1 MTNIHSIGDLVD
13 LKSSSSLVWSVNT
26 SYLLMG
32 SLYRLLPC
40 RSAAAIDDK
49 VTPFWNLGQ
58 KSLRKSPKQ
67 MRLIKM
73 NCVCGHVFSFCSC
86 SCSLGCGTVWHSRTL
101 FHPHNQQSTGAHPQ
115 SVEVKMKTKGGT
127 WHDVGCI
134 VWQGHFTLETVES
147 VLFTVNKNK
156 EVHKNVAETFN

>member
-1 MTNIHSIGDLVD
+1 
-13 LKSSSSLVWSVNT
+13 
-26 SYLLMG
+26 
-32 SLYRLLPC
+32 
-40 RSAAAIDDK
+40 
-49 VTPFWNLGQ
+49 
-58 KSLRKSPKQ
+58 

-73 NCVCGHVFSFCSC
+73 NCECGQVFSFSSC

-156 EVHKNVAETFN
+156 EVHKNVADFQLIPIKTETYTLNNNTNRTHTHTPTHTHMYIFYKKTKNTKRKPEPNK